1 MFQFGLANF
10 RTQSRAAHPTYYISM
25 NVNHLVRYEELGVA
39 PALAVRLLEET
50 MSARRGPGGGP
61 RHVDVCAMLPSL
73 GSLSINDAPSPPP
86 ALPGADSLR
95 PAPGGVGEML
105 GYSMG
110 TVEDIGAKE
119 DKKRKIA
126 KEQESGQVEWFF
138 LLEGTTPENPVWIFN
153 SNLLNAFLRK
163 ENTANN
169 WIFWYP
175 WRVGKPG
182 VFNFAMGELNFSDF
196 VPYNGAGIEW
206 NTKYVDGNGTHHP
219 NPHYLRPEWTTGFT
233 VKYLKPELQEQK
245 YNEDPQWWVTW
256 NKAEEPEGNMVTHV
270 VPASSGCPATKQ
282 EMIAPFLKWLEEH
295 HDRTQAQRLKKAEL
309 YARNPE
315 HKDFMI
321 KSKDKEVRYKPPI
334 PPLDWPREKFAQLLA
349 PWFAQPEDTPE
360 GAILDEFVV
369 HVKLLDAAPGT
380 GAGVLKPPPGFIAY
394 RRGRATGDNVPK
406 PGEPKPKDRS
416 FKVAESIYIGPRW
429 KQWRKGQDGEKN
441 KPSKPKKGT
450 EQKESKGFLMV
461 RELAPRACW
470 LTYINAQTSGSSG
483 DANKQA
489 SAKVDETDEAAQ
501 AKKAAAAAVLEQ
513 NRSAH
518 SRALA
523 RREAAQRAG
532 GMGGSN
538 DPMPDAAATK
548 RKKDDDS
555 GIPSDSDEEDD
566 DDSEDDEAAA
576 DDIRQSLVNK
586 PAARDKQQMTLEE
599 MQARRKQ
606 LLEDDDDD
614 SDDEEQGD
622 Q

>member
-25 NVNHLVRYEELGVA
+25 QVNHLVRYEELGVA

-95 PAPGGVGEML
+95 PAPGGSGEMID
-105 GYSMG
+105 YSMG
-110 TVEDIGAKE
+110 TVEDIGTKE
-119 DKKRKIA
+119 EKKRKIE
-126 KEQESGQVEWFF
+126 KNGDVEWYTKV
-138 LLEGTTPENPVWIFN
+138 EGTPPNLPPVWIFN
-153 SNLLNAFLRK
+153 SNLLNMFLRQ

-175 WRVGKPG
+175 WRVSMPG
-182 VFNFAMGELNFSDF
+182 VFQFAMGEINFSDF
-196 VPYNGAGIEW
+196 VPHNVKNKGIEW

-219 NPHYLRPEWTTGFT
+219 NPHYLRAEWTTGFT

-245 YNEDPQWWVTW
+245 YNENTEWWVTW
-256 NKAEEPEGNMVTHV
+256 NKAAEPEGNMVTHV
-270 VPASSGCPATKQ
+270 VPPSSGCPATKQ

-295 HDRTQAQRLKKAEL
+295 HDRTQALRRKKAEL
-309 YARNPE
+309 YAKKPE
-315 HKDFMI
+315 HRDFMI
-321 KSKDKEVRYKPPI
+321 KSRDQKGTYKPPI
-334 PPLDWPREKFAQLLA
+334 PPLDWPREKFSQLLA

-360 GAILDEFVV
+360 GAILDDFVV
-369 HVKLLDAAPGT
+369 HVKLLDAAQGD
-380 GAGVLKPPPGFIAY
+380 GKLEPPPGFIAY

-416 FKVAESIYIGPRW
+416 FKVDEPIYIGPRW
-429 KQWRKGQDGEKN
+429 KQWRKGQDGEKH

-523 RREAAQRAG
+523 RREEAQRAG

-548 RKKDDDS
+548 RKKDNDS

-566 DDSEDDEAAA
+566 DDFEDDEAAA
-576 DDIRQSLVNK
+576 DDLRQSLVNK
-586 PAARDKQQMTLEE
+586 PAARDKKEMTLEE
-599 MQARRKQ
+599 MQERRNQ
-606 LLEDDDDD
+606 LLKYGDDSD